1 MALVNHEGI
10 WTPKTSAEI
19 LANTPVCTACH
30 GEGINSPGT
39 SCKICHGTG
48 HILSEKLSKLY
59 SELCEKEY
67 YAEED
72 QREAERETDFSN
84 EDLHMLA

>member
-10 WTPKTSAEI
+10 WTPTTSAEI
-19 LANTPVCTACH
+19 LTNTPVCTACH
-30 GEGINSPGT
+30 GEGISSPGT

-48 HILSEKLSKLY
+48 HILSGKLAKLY

-67 YAEED
+67 YAEE
-72 QREAERETDFSN
+72 EERETDFSN